1 MKYSSTIADQT
12 FEVTIDNTERE
23 LRVLLDDR
31 EVPVE
36 FIRRHASDTYVVV
49 MENRTFELEIM
60 RDEDAYVVHYNGRV
74 YPCKVEDQR
83 LKKLKNEI
91 RQQVSNSEHLEIRS
105 PMPGLVV
112 AAEVAVG
119 EKVRSGQGLIII
131 EAMKME
137 NEIKSP
143 VDGVVREIKVKTSE
157 AVEMNQTL
165 IILE

>member
-1 MKYSSTIADQT
+1 MKYSSTIANQI
-12 FEVTIDNTERE
+12 FEVTIDNTERK
-23 LRVLLDDR
+23 LRVLLDNK

-36 FIRRHASDTYVVV
+36 FIRRPASNSYVVV
-49 MENRTFELEIM
+49 MENRTFEFEIV
-60 RDEDAYVVHYNGRV
+60 RDEEAYVVHYQGRD
-74 YPCKVEDQR
+74 YPCRVEDQR
-83 LKKLKNEI
+83 LIKLKNAI
-91 RQQVSNSEHLEIRS
+91 RQEVTQSEHLEIRS

-143 VDGVVREIKVKTSE
+143 ADGVVREIKVKTSE